1 MLPLHYRAKPDSFW
15 RNVHS
20 FVKYVSRRRI
30 SATAKKLEETN
41 VLPHIRSAM
50 KNFFWA
56 LAFVTTLIGFIPQI
70 IKAYRTKSMKDVSM
84 FMLLNCWVCAFAWL
98 AYGFC
103 ISDSGLILSE
113 IFCLIVTTVSIMQ
126 KVKYDH

>member
-1 MLPLHYRAKPDSFW
+1 
-15 RNVHS
+15 
-20 FVKYVSRRRI
+20 
-30 SATAKKLEETN
+30 
-41 VLPHIRSAM
+41 
-50 KNFFWA
+50 
-56 LAFVTTLIGFIPQI
+56 
-70 IKAYRTKSMKDVSM
+70 M

-113 IFCLIVTTVSIMQ
+113 IFCLIVTTVSVMQ

>member
-1 MLPLHYRAKPDSFW
+1 MCFAQADTR
-15 RNVHS
+15 
-20 FVKYVSRRRI
+20 
-30 SATAKKLEETN
+30 TAEKLEETT
-41 VLPHIRSAM
+41 VLPYVESAM

-113 IFCLIVTTVSIMQ
+113 IFCLIVTTVSVMQ